1 MSNKSYLSIQ
11 SNKLD
16 LSVSSEFINRIRRI
30 LHRDQSLPHLTLS
43 SSSSTTTNISN
54 SDFETNIIKFIKIF
68 SKEYFEKQ
76 EKVRIE
82 LENKQRYL
90 HDFQQTQLIAYQ
102 ELDQKFQQ
110 IIQTFQTLNQQ
121 YQQVN

>member
-1 MSNKSYLSIQ
+1 MSNKSRLSIEL
-11 SNKLD
+11 NKID
-16 LSVSSEFINRIRRI
+16 LSYSSEFVNRIRRI

-43 SSSSTTTNISN
+43 SSSTTNISN
-54 SDFETNIIKFIKIF
+54 SDFEKNLIKFIKIF
-68 SKEYFEKQ
+68 YQEYFEKQ

-90 HDFQQTQLIAYQ
+90 QDFQQTQLIANQ

-110 IIQTFQTLNQQ
+110 ITETLQTLNQQ

>member
-1 MSNKSYLSIQ
+1 
-11 SNKLD
+11 LD
-16 LSVSSEFINRIRRI
+16 RIRSI
-30 LHRDQSLPHLTLS
+30 LHHDQSLL
-43 SSSSTTTNISN
+43 TNISN
-54 SDFETNIIKFIKIF
+54 SDFETNLVQLIRIF
-68 SKEYFEKQ
+68 SEEYVKKQ

-90 HDFQQTQLIAYQ
+90 YDFQQTQFIAYQ

-110 IIQTFQTLNQQ
+110 IQQTIQILNQQ

>member
-1 MSNKSYLSIQ
+1 MSNKSRLSIEL
-11 SNKLD
+11 NKID
-16 LSVSSEFINRIRRI
+16 LSYSSEFVNRIRRI

-43 SSSSTTTNISN
+43 SSSTTNISN
-54 SDFETNIIKFIKIF
+54 SDFEKNLIKFIKIF

-90 HDFQQTQLIAYQ
+90 QDFQQTQLIANQ

-110 IIQTFQTLNQQ
+110 ITETLQTLNQQ
-121 YQQVN
+121 YQKVN